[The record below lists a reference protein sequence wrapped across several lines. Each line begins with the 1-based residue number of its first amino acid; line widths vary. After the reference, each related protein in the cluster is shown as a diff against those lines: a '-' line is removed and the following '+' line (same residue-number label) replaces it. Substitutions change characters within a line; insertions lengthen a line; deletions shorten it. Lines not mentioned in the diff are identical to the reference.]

1 MLLTRNNID
10 EKSCGVYIISNKVD
24 SRIYIGSATKFRR
37 RFLDHQEMLRKG
49 KHHSKHL
56 QAFVDKYGVDKLE
69 FNLVYECS
77 SRSSAYELEQ
87 ILITKLK
94 PKFNMTHK
102 VFKHME
108 GVKVSES
115 VKTKV
120 ASSSYIRF
128 KEQNYKFVEALI
140 RLSQTITSNK
150 ELAKHLSVSESKV
163 CEFKSRGG
171 TFMKKLILEVENTLG
186 LILLKSTTIQTQ
198 QASTNSKF
206 IAKYGSVEMFKNELC
221 IALSRLTAGM
231 SKTKACNGL
240 LITPY
245 ALTDILRGKSQCVH
259 ATELLMK
266 FKEKV

>member
-1 MLLTRNNID
+1 MLLIANNLS
-10 EKSCGVYIISNKVD
+10 EKSCGVYIISNKID

-56 QAFVDKYGVDKLE
+56 QAFVNKYGIDKLE
-69 FNLVYECS
+69 FNIVYQCS
-77 SRSSAYELEQ
+77 TRASAFELEQ
-87 ILITKLK
+87 GLINKLK

-115 VKTKV
+115 VKAKV
-120 ASSSYIRF
+120 SAASYTSFRN
-128 KEQNYKFVEALI
+128 KNYKFVEDLI

-150 ELAKHLSVSESKV
+150 ELAKRLSVSEAKIT
-163 CEFKSRGG
+163 EFKSRGG
-171 TFMKKLILEVENTLG
+171 PFMNKLVKEVECALD
-186 LILLKSTTIQTQ
+186 LLLLKSTTTQTQ

-206 IAKYGSVEMFKNELC
+206 LAKYGSAELFKNELC
-221 IALSRLTAGM
+221 VALSRLSTGM

-245 ALTDILRGKSQCVH
+245 ALTDILRGKSQCVQ
-259 ATELLMK
+259 ATELVMK
-266 FKEKV
+266 FKETV